1 MSPNKTFEGQQSEE
15 GIEEVEKFSID
26 RILCPVDFSEFS
38 STALRYAI
46 SLARHFSAQ
55 LYVQHAA
62 QIPQGLL
69 LAEGEPG
76 AVKDWQGRLPRFE
89 QYIANFLRENGV
101 ETSGVKVLINE
112 GAALDCILE
121 TISTQQ
127 IDLLVMGTHGR
138 KGIRRVM
145 VGSVAEEVIHQ
156 SPCPVL
162 VISQPEKEFAYPE
175 EPDALQLKT
184 ILLATDFSVH
194 SDRAVDYALS
204 WACEWAA
211 KVVVFHAVSKLPPE
225 TGGMVDLFPEYN
237 PYFEGQVSSAWQRIR
252 HLVPESVERWCE
264 VTYEIRHGNAKEEI
278 LKVAEE
284 KDADLIIIG
293 ARGAGMSVGPWG
305 SVSSA
310 VVREGR
316 FPVLVVREAR
326 G

>member
-15 GIEEVEKFSID
+15 VIEEAEKFSID

-38 STALRYAI
+38 RTALRYAI

-76 AVKDWQGRLPRFE
+76 AVQDWRSRLPRFE
-89 QYIANFLRENGV
+89 QDIANFLRENGV
-101 ETSGVKVLINE
+101 DTSEVKVLISE
-112 GAALDCILE
+112 GAALDRILE

-145 VGSVAEEVIHQ
+145 VGSVAEEAIHQ
-156 SPCPVL
+156 APCPVL
-162 VISQPEKEFAYPE
+162 VISHPEKEFAFPE
-175 EPDALQLKT
+175 EPDAVRLKT
-184 ILLATDFSVH
+184 IVLATDFSVH
-194 SDRAVDYALS
+194 SNRAVDYALS

-211 KVVVFHAVSKLPPE
+211 KVVVFHAVSKLPE
-225 TGGMVDLFPEYN
+225 TGGMLDLFPEYN
-237 PYFEGQVSSAWQRIR
+237 PFFEKQVSSAWQRVR
-252 HLVPESVERWCE
+252 HLVPESVERWSE

-284 KDADLIIIG
+284 KNADLIIIG
-293 ARGAGMSVGPWG
+293 ARGAGMSIGPWG

>member
-1 MSPNKTFEGQQSEE
+1 MSLNKIPGGQQSEE
-15 GIEEVEKFSID
+15 VIEEVEKLSID
-26 RILCPVDFSEFS
+26 KILCPVDFSEYS
-38 STALRYAI
+38 SRAFRYAI
-46 SLARHFSAQ
+46 SLARHFDAR

-76 AVKDWQGRLPRFE
+76 AVQDWQSRLVRFE

-101 ETSGVKVLINE
+101 DTSEVKVLISE
-112 GAALDCILE
+112 GAPLDCILE
-121 TISTQQ
+121 TISTQH

-138 KGIRRVM
+138 KGIKRVM
-145 VGSVAEEVIHQ
+145 VGSVAEEAIHQ
-156 SPCPVL
+156 APCPVL
-162 VISQPEKEFAYPE
+162 VISHSEKEFAHPE
-175 EPDALQLKT
+175 EPSPVRLKT

-211 KVVVFHAVSKLPPE
+211 KVVVFHAVFE
-225 TGGMVDLFPEYN
+225 AATRNWGMVDLFPEYN
-237 PYFEGQVSSAWQRIR
+237 PYFEKQLSSAWQRVR
-252 HLVPESVERWCE
+252 HLVPESVERRCE
-264 VTYEIRHGNAKEEI
+264 VNYEVRHGNAKEEI

-284 KDADLIIIG
+284 KDADLIVIG
-293 ARGAGMSVGPWG
+293 ARGAGKSVGPWG
-305 SVSSA
+305 SVSSD

-316 FPVLVVREAR
+316 FPVLVVREAH